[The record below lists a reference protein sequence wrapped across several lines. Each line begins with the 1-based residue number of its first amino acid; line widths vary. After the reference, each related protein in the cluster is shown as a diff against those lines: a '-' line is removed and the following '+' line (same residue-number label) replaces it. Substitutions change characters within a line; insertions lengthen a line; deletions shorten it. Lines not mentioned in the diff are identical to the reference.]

1 MDFSDQRLLP
11 ILNRYRYQQ
20 KKSKKHAMKK
30 YAILLLIALMPVFT
44 NAQELSDLEKEI
56 LERIDAN
63 HAEQL
68 DFLET
73 NVNINSGTMNFDG
86 VRRIGENYIEAFGD
100 LGFETEWVN
109 QDHVNRAG
117 HFFAEQEGNS
127 GRKIL
132 LIGHLDTVFEEDSP
146 FQEFEMLDEN
156 TAKGP
161 GVNDMKA
168 GNVMI
173 LYAIKALK
181 EAGAIPDAQIIV
193 ALTGDEEDAGTPRS
207 ESREHLIEAAKRS
220 DVGLGFETASG
231 FNYAVVARRAS
242 YSWLLETTGKQAHS
256 SGIFSEST
264 GAGSVYEASR
274 IVNSFYEELREEN
287 LTYNVGVMIGGNEV
301 TYDEEN
307 MRGTVS
313 GKTNIVPKKTIV
325 HGGIRF
331 LTMEQGERAFDRM
344 EEIASEN
351 LPNTTASLRINEGGY
366 PPMEPTEGNM
376 ALLAMLDELS
386 QDMGLGEVEPFDPA
400 KRGAADISFVANYID
415 GLDGLG
421 AMGSG
426 AHGPNET
433 VNLETYKE
441 LTKRAALLIYRIV
454 NEE

>member
-1 MDFSDQRLLP
+1 MKTFVLFFLL
-11 ILNRYRYQQ
+11 
-20 KKSKKHAMKK
+20 A
-30 YAILLLIALMPVFT
+30 LISVFA
-44 NAQELSDLEKEI
+44 NAQELSDLEREI
-56 LERIDAN
+56 LERVDAN
-63 HAEQL
+63 HQEAL
-68 DFLET
+68 TTLEN

-86 VRRIGENYIEAFGD
+86 VRRVGENYINEFD
-100 LGFETEWVN
+100 ELGFETEWIN

-117 HFFAEQEGNS
+117 HFFAEQQGNS
-127 GRKIL
+127 GKKIL

-146 FQEFEMLDEN
+146 FQEYEMLDPT

-193 ALTGDEEDAGTPRS
+193 ALTGDEEDAGHPIS
-207 ESREHLIEAAKRS
+207 ESRKHLVEAAQRS
-220 DVGLGFETASG
+220 DVALGFETASG
-231 FNYAVVARRAS
+231 FNFATVARRAS
-242 YSWLLETTGKQAHS
+242 YSWKLEVTGKQAHS
-256 SGIFSEST
+256 SGIFSDNT

-274 IVNSFYEELREEN
+274 IVSRFYEELREEN
-287 LTYNVGVMIGGNEV
+287 LTYNAGVMIGGNDV
-301 TYDEEN
+301 GYDEEN

-313 GKTNIVPKKTIV
+313 GKTNIVPKRTVV

-331 LTMEQGERAFDRM
+331 LTMEQGERAFEKM
-344 EEIASEN
+344 EAIAGEN
-351 LPNTTASLRINEGGY
+351 LPQTSSELTIFDGGY

-376 ALLAMLDELS
+376 QLLQILDELS
-386 QDMGLGEVEPFDPA
+386 RDMELGEVKAYDPA
-400 KRGAADISFVANYID
+400 KRGAADISFVADYVD

-426 AHGPNET
+426 AHGPDET
-433 VNLETYKE
+433 VNLETYNE
-441 LTKRAALLIYRIV
+441 LTKRAALLIYRII